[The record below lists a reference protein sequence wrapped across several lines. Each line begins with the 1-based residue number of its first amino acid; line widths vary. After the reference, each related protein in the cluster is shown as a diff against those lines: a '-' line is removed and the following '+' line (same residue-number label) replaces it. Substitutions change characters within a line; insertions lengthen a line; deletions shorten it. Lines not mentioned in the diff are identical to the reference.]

1 MHGVFPPADRHGD
14 VARVHTEVLHRRDG
28 DLRILAVVAALRA
41 AKRAEMAVRAVVI
54 DILCLAVDAVRRVG
68 DLRQV
73 VAAKRHVHAKAH
85 DRVRHLCR
93 DGRDERTVGIDAQC
107 ALRRVADAL
116 EDVVER
122 VRDLAVAVEL
132 IAEHVRGHDYLRL
145 EILEHRFGRRLV
157 ALDDGELA
165 LRPPGQRT
173 VHGKL
178 RRDAG
183 NEVRARAVGKVIE
196 PRIGERLLDHA
207 GAGRFAV
214 RTGDEDNAHALR
226 EHAEHLRAHLERH
239 PAGKRRAAA
248 AQQPQQAARELT

>member
-1 MHGVFPPADRHGD
+1 
-14 VARVHTEVLHRRDG
+14 
-28 DLRILAVVAALRA
+28 
-41 AKRAEMAVRAVVI
+41 MAVRAVVI
-54 DILCLAVDAVRRVG
+54 DVLRLAVDAVRRVG

-85 DRVRHLCR
+85 DRVRHLRR
-93 DGRDERTVGIDAQC
+93 DGRDERTVGIDAQRT
-107 ALRRVADAL
+107 LRRVADAL

-132 IAEHVRGHDYLRL
+132 IAEHVRGHDDLRL

-183 NEVRARAVGKVIE
+183 DEVRARAVGKIIE

-226 EHAEHLRAHLERH
+226 EHAEHLRIYLQRH

-248 AQQPQQAARELT
+248 AQQPQQTARELT

>member
-1 MHGVFPPADRHGD
+1 M
-14 VARVHTEVLHRRDG
+14 T
-28 DLRILAVVAALRA
+28 
-41 AKRAEMAVRAVVI
+41 
-54 DILCLAVDAVRRVG
+54 
-68 DLRQV
+68 
-73 VAAKRHVHAKAH
+73 
-85 DRVRHLCR
+85 
-93 DGRDERTVGIDAQC
+93 
-107 ALRRVADAL
+107 DAL

-132 IAEHVRGHDYLRL
+132 VTEHVRGHDNLRF

-157 ALDDGELA
+157 TLDDGELA
-165 LRPPGQRT
+165 LGPSGQGA

-183 NEVRARAVGKVIE
+183 DEVRARAIGKVIE
-196 PRIGERLLDHA
+196 PRVGERLLDHA

-226 EHAEHLRAHLERH
+226 EHAKHLRIYLQRH